1 METENVKKK
10 SRLIV
15 KKDGENIVLPVIDM
29 ALLYFDKRT
38 VNVIDRFSK
47 KYFFHKNLSEI
58 EEFLDESVFF
68 RANRQTIV
76 NINFIKGFTALEC
89 NKIKVALTLACNE
102 PAIIISQQTVPL
114 FKKWLCES

>member
-15 KKDGENIVLPVIDM
+15 KKDSECIVLSFTDV
-29 ALLYFDKRT
+29 ALLYVDNRT
-38 VNVIDRFSK
+38 VYVIDKFSK
-47 KYFFHKNLSEI
+47 KYFFHKNLSEV

-68 RANRQTIV
+68 RANRQTII

-89 NKIKVALTLACNE
+89 NKIRVALTLACNE